1 MEENKKERR
10 EITFALQKKV
20 KNKKIEKGTN

>member
-1 MEENKKERR
+1 MEENRKEKR

-20 KNKKIEKGTN
+20 KNKMIEKGTN